1 MAVKSE
7 PVHAGQ
13 EREASVRREPIE
25 SRSEF
30 GEDSF
35 EAAYSPAFMT
45 VRGMD
50 GSTRLLSNVK
60 GETRAQMMTHLQQ
73 TIGNKAVQ
81 RLVDRSAASAGLG
94 GDLAQRIE
102 AASSSGNVI
111 EAAARHRLE
120 TGLGADL
127 SSVRVHTDRE
137 ADELSSAVSAA
148 AFTTGSHI
156 FFREGAYQPNTLGG
170 LRLIAHEATHTLQQA
185 NGPVDGTSTEQG
197 VSISDPADSFEQAA
211 AHAADQVLMGQ
222 SATVAA
228 SPSAASPGTA
238 TGKAATA
245 VQRDDPPSPW
255 SFQPFLPQLNYN
267 SGNFTGQLS
276 PGGVDLGLGQYHL
289 SGGASPADGSWNASA
304 YYGSPLLPFPGDV
317 THDVNAGYSGLMN
330 GQIGPALTAAST
342 LGSLGTSP
350 TMPFGAGLTVSSTPD
365 DPFKLMAG
373 IQGNF

>member
-1 MAVKSE
+1 MPGLNAA
-7 PVHAGQ
+7 HGAD
-13 EREASVRREPIE
+13 
-25 SRSEF
+25 
-30 GEDSF
+30 DS
-35 EAAYSPAFMT
+35 AAM
-45 VRGMD
+45 
-50 GSTRLLSNVK
+50 LSKVK
-60 GETRAQMMTHLQQ
+60 GETRAQLMTHLQQ

-81 RLVDRSAASAGLG
+81 RLVDRSRSASNPA

-102 AASSSGNVI
+102 AASSDGSALA
-111 EAAARHRLE
+111 AAARHRLE
-120 TGLGADL
+120 ASLGADL
-127 SSVRVHTDRE
+127 SGVRVHTDHA
-137 ADELSSAVSAA
+137 ADELSSEVSAA

-185 NGPVDGTSTEQG
+185 SGPVDGTPRSDG

-211 AHAADQVLMGQ
+211 DHAADQVVLGQ
-222 SATVAA
+222 SATVTT
-228 SPSAASPGTA
+228 SPGTA
-238 TGKAATA
+238 TGQAATA

-255 SFQPFLPQLNYN
+255 NFTPFPPQLSYG

-276 PGGVDLGLGQYHL
+276 PGGIDLGLGQYHL
-289 SGGASPADGSWNASA
+289 SGGASPTDGSWNASA
-304 YYGSPLLPFPGDV
+304 YYGAPLLPFPGDV
-317 THDVNAGYSGLMN
+317 THDVNAGYGGLMN

-373 IQGNF
+373 IQGSF